1 MRIGEHLKTITT
13 LALII
18 WTTLPVAA
26 IAGGMAQPVVEP
38 MIVAPVAPVYAAPNG
53 DWTGAYAGASL
64 GFGNFTASGNPDGQ
78 EGIAGLNLGYRKDF
92 GKFVLGG
99 ELSYSKNDLGRSATD
114 DQINSTKAAKLMLG
128 ADMGRTLVY
137 VSGGASQAEI
147 QMGGTTASD
156 NGYFG
161 GLGVDYAL
169 TDNWTVGGEVIAS
182 RYDDFNNSGVNI
194 KDTTL
199 NFKVGYRF

>member
-1 MRIGEHLKTITT
+1 MKTLTT
-13 LALII
+13 LALILGAA
-18 WTTLPVAA
+18 LPVAA
-26 IAGGMAQPVVEP
+26 QAGGLDQAVVEP
-38 MIVAPVAPVYAAPNG
+38 VIIQPVAPVYVAPNG

-64 GFGNFTASGNPDGQ
+64 GFGTFTATGEPDGN

-92 GKFVLGG
+92 GKIVLGG
-99 ELSYSKNDLGRSATD
+99 ELSYSKNDIGAKAGEN
-114 DQINSTKAAKLMLG
+114 QINTSSAAKLMLG

-137 VSGGASQAEI
+137 VSGGASQAEV
-147 QMGGTTASD
+147 QLSGGTATD
-156 NGYFG
+156 MGYFG

-169 TDNWTVGGEVIAS
+169 TDAWTVGGEVIAS
-182 RYDDFNNSGVNI
+182 RYNDFDNSGIDI